1 MKTFRYT
8 AVRASQAPG
17 KYVFSFAANPKDVLT
32 FATVD
37 GVKRN
42 GDGSLGGFQ
51 RHQIAPHIKEIRAYL
66 SRDDALLPNAVVVA
80 FIDGARVTERQD
92 GLVDVEIDVD
102 KDSPPGFVVDGQQRL
117 TALSGMNKPGFQVFV
132 SALVCEDY
140 NELRQQFVLI
150 NNTRPLPKAL
160 IYELLPTI
168 DGLPERFS
176 KRSFAA
182 RMVEKLNYTRAEEP
196 VFYGRI
202 HQHTN
207 ARGKLS
213 DLAVQRLVMD
223 SADQGAIREFFAESS
238 LMTTDSMKIVEERA
252 FELIHTFFS
261 AVKEV
266 YGHAWNDMTP
276 KTSRLVHGAGLVA
289 MGYVMETLYAH
300 AGRVD
305 RDEFVKGLKLIA
317 PKCAWVAGR
326 WTFSK
331 DDQRP
336 WNGIQ
341 NTSTDIDLLANYLV
355 RELKR
360 ALRRQRAIEEF
371 DREAA

>member
-1 MKTFRYT
+1 MKTYRYT
-8 AVRASQAPG
+8 AVRAAQAPG
-17 KYVFSFAANPKDVLT
+17 KYVFSFAANPKDVLA

-37 GVKRN
+37 GVKRKE
-42 GDGSLGGFQ
+42 DGSLGGFQ
-51 RHQIAPHIKEIRAYL
+51 RHQIAPHIKEIRTYL
-66 SRDDALLPNAVVVA
+66 SRDDALLPNSVVVA
-80 FIDGARVTERQD
+80 FIQGARVKERND
-92 GLVDVEIDVD
+92 GLIDVEIDAD
-102 KDSPPGFVVDGQQRL
+102 KDAPPGFVVDGQQRL
-117 TALSGMNKPGFQVFV
+117 TALSGMNKPGFEVFV
-132 SALVCEDY
+132 SALICEDY

-160 IYELLPTI
+160 IYELLPNI

-176 KRSFAA
+176 KRSFAS
-182 RMVEKLNYTRAEEP
+182 RMVERLNYTRTDEP

-213 DLAVQRLVMD
+213 DMAIQRLVMD
-223 SADQGAIREFFAESS
+223 SADQGAIREFIAESS
-238 LMTTDSMKIVEERA
+238 QDSLDSMRTVEERA
-252 FELIHTFFS
+252 FKLIHTFFS

-266 YGHAWNDMTP
+266 FGPAWNDMTP

-300 AGRVD
+300 AGKVD
-305 RDEFVKGLKLIA
+305 REEFVKGLKLIE

-326 WTFSK
+326 WTFSR

-360 ALRRQRAIEEF
+360 ALRRQRAVEEF

>member
-1 MKTFRYT
+1 MKTFRYM
-8 AVRASQAPG
+8 AVRAEQAPG
-17 KYVFSFAANPKDVLT
+17 KHVFSFAANPKDVLK

-37 GVKRN
+37 GVERRA
-42 GDGSLGGFQ
+42 DGSLGGFQ
-51 RHQIAPHIKEIRAYL
+51 RHQIAPHIKEIRTYL
-66 SRDDALLPNAVVVA
+66 SREDALLPNAVVVA
-80 FIDGARVTERQD
+80 FIDGARVTERE
-92 GLVDVEIDVD
+92 GGVVDVEIVVD
-102 KDSPPGFVVDGQQRL
+102 EDRPPGFVVDGQQRL
-117 TALSGMNKPGFQVFV
+117 TALSGMDKPGFQVFV
-132 SALVCEDY
+132 SALICEDY

-182 RMVEKLNYTRAEEP
+182 RMVERLNYTRTEDT

-213 DLAVQRLVMD
+213 DLAIQRLVMD
-223 SADQGAIREFFAESS
+223 SADQGAIREFIAESS
-238 LMTTDSMKIVEERA
+238 LLTNDSMKVVEERA

-266 YGHAWNDMTP
+266 FGPAWNDMTP

-289 MGYVMETLYAH
+289 MGYVMETLYSNV
-300 AGRVD
+300 GRVD
-305 RDEFVKGLKLIA
+305 REEFVKGLKLIA

-326 WTFSK
+326 WTFSR

-360 ALRRQRAIEEF
+360 ALRRQRSIDEF

>member
-8 AVRASQAPG
+8 AVRATQAPG
-17 KYVFSFAANPKDVLT
+17 KFVFSFAATPKDVLK

-37 GVKRN
+37 GVKRHN
-42 GDGSLGGFQ
+42 DGSLGGFQ
-51 RHQIAPHIKEIRAYL
+51 RHQIAPHIKEIRTYL
-66 SRDDALLPNAVVVA
+66 SREDALLPNAVVIA
-80 FIDGARVTERQD
+80 FINGARVKERED
-92 GLVDVEIDVD
+92 GLVDVEIDVGED
-102 KDSPPGFVVDGQQRL
+102 VPPGFVVDGQQRL
-117 TALSGMNKPGFQVFV
+117 TALSGMEKPGFQVFV
-132 SALVCEDY
+132 SALICSDY

-160 IYELLPTI
+160 IYELLPNI
-168 DGLPERFS
+168 DGLPDRFS

-182 RMVEKLNYTRAEEP
+182 RMVEKLNYTRTDDP

-213 DLAVQRLVMD
+213 DLAIQRLIMD
-223 SADQGAIREFFAESS
+223 SADQGAVREFIAESS
-238 LMTTDSMKIVEERA
+238 QEPLGSTQILEDRTFDLV
-252 FELIHTFFS
+252 HTFFS

-266 YGHAWNDMTP
+266 FGPAWNDMTP

-305 RDEFVKGLKLIA
+305 REEFVKGLRLIA
-317 PKCAWVAGR
+317 PKCAWIAGR
-326 WTFSK
+326 WTFSR